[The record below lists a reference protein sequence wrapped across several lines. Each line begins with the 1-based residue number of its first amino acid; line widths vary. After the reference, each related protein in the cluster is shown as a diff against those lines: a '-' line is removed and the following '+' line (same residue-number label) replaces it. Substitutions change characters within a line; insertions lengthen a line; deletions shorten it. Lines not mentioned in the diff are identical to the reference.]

1 MTIFAEKFT
10 QRKLFSASLFK
21 IADALLTIM
30 IIITYVLIKFKQTK
44 KYALGNLIL
53 SSSFVIICIVIW
65 KVGREYAAESTEVPA
80 TWFGILNSLFIVG
93 FRLFFKM
100 VGK

>member
-1 MTIFAEKFT
+1 
-10 QRKLFSASLFK
+10 
-21 IADALLTIM
+21 
-30 IIITYVLIKFKQTK
+30 
-44 KYALGNLIL
+44 L
-53 SSSFVIICIVIW
+53 SSSFVIIWGIVIW

-93 FRLFFKM
+93 FVWLFKM